1 MTIDERI
8 LVLFDRFIVFG
19 LTVQQ
24 VNTTSTGENALS
36 AKKMV

>member
-8 LVLFDRFIVFG
+8 MILRDRFLVYG

-24 VNTTSTGENALS
+24 VNTTWIGENVLS
-36 AKKMV
+36 AKKMM

>member
-8 LVLFDRFIVFG
+8 MVLFDRFVVLGFIV
-19 LTVQQ
+19 QE
-24 VNTTSTGENALS
+24 VNTTWTGENVLS